1 MNSSDSPSRITK
13 AFGVNGDK
21 NTIPTDSTSI
31 TDNSGIATFDKGFPP
46 ITMQPLSAGGIPPS
60 GKDMNGVIYSVTL
73 QQQWQNAGMTY
84 SFDANFATS
93 VSGYPR
99 GAVVPS
105 TALTGQ
111 WLNLNEA
118 NSNTPESPIGAA
130 TGWAPLNN
138 YGVTA
143 VSGLSNASVVL
154 SSLQAAKDRIILTG
168 VLSANINLT
177 FPTWTKSWTIVNN
190 CTGAFSVTC
199 KTLAG
204 TGVIIPSGQTA
215 VIVGD
220 GLNIVQ
226 DLNLLGIPGRLLN
239 KQTFKTPGT
248 FTYTPSLG
256 VRLIIV
262 EVQGGGGGGGGVVS
276 AAGGAIAGSGGG
288 GGGYGRSTISS
299 GFSGAVI
306 KVGSGGSGVTGQSGI
321 AGSESRFG
329 SFITSSGGI
338 GGTVGASTSS
348 AVLPAGT
355 SGQGGGSTSTEFSR
369 RGGFGGVGLI
379 GPAFSLS
386 GAGGDSFLA
395 SQTPYGASTGTTVNP
410 GNSAS
415 DNTGAGGSGAIGV
428 NNGASAPGGS
438 GGSGVVVIWEF
449 S

>member
-1 MNSSDSPSRITK
+1 MNSSGSPSRITK

-21 NTIPTDSTSI
+21 NTIPTDSTTI

-84 SFDANFATS
+84 SFDADFATS

-118 NSNTPESPIGAA
+118 NSNTPESPIGAT

-168 VLSANINLT
+168 ALSANINLT

-199 KTLAG
+199 KTLSG
-204 TGVIIPSGQTA
+204 SGVVVPAGQTA
-215 VIVGD
+215 AIVGD
-220 GLNIVQ
+220 GVNIIQ
-226 DLNLLGIPGRLLN
+226 DANLLGIPGRLLG
-239 KQTFKTPGT
+239 KVQFTSSG
-248 FTYTPSLG
+248 TYTPSLG
-256 VRLIIV
+256 TKSIIV
-262 EVQGGGGGGGGVVS
+262 EILGAGGGGGGIPN
-276 AAGGAIAGSGGG
+276 AAGAGTAGAGGG
-288 GGGYGRSTISS
+288 GGGYGRKSFTS
-299 GFSGAVI
+299 GFNSVAVTIGDGGAGASNANGAAGGSSI
-306 KVGSGGSGVTGQSGI
+306 FGSLISATGGSGGGVGSLTSTSVVSVGI
-321 AGSESRFG
+321 PGP
-329 SFITSSGGI
+329 
-338 GGTVGASTSS
+338 GGTCS
-348 AVLPAGT
+348 AADT
-355 SGQGGGSTSTEFSR
+355 YRTGGW
-369 RGGFGGVGLI
+369 GGVGLI
-379 GPAFSLS
+379 GPAF
-386 GAGGDSFLA
+386 AQA
-395 SQTPYGASTGTTVNP
+395 
-410 GNSAS
+410 
-415 DNTGAGGSGAIGV
+415 
-428 NNGASAPGGS
+428 GS
-438 GGSGVVVIWEF
+438 GGDT
-449 S
+449 